1 MKIIDNFLNKNDFLK
16 IQDAFLSERC
26 KWEWADVIK
35 NDEINNSSYNFQFV
49 HELYLPFL
57 VIEEDRDL
65 KEIFKEAWLL
75 KQTPI
80 PEEDEIKPLLK
91 ALKTSAIIK
100 SKVNLTTRTP
110 TLIEHGF
117 HVDHP
122 FPNAKTA
129 VFYLNTCDGYTLF
142 KNGDKVESIENRV
155 VIFDSDLLHTGT
167 TVTNKSRRVVVNI
180 NYYPDI

>member
-91 ALKTSAIIK
+91 ALKTSAITK
-100 SKVNLTTRTP
+100 K
-110 TLIEHGF
+110 
-117 HVDHP
+117 
-122 FPNAKTA
+122 
-129 VFYLNTCDGYTLF
+129 
-142 KNGDKVESIENRV
+142 
-155 VIFDSDLLHTGT
+155 
-167 TVTNKSRRVVVNI
+167 
-180 NYYPDI
+180 